1 MECLPATAF
10 SSFIF
15 NLLRL
20 EKEKKKKDLQGNG
33 RQCSVSMNII
43 EITDITYRK

>member
-1 MECLPATAF
+1 MECLPATDF
-10 SSFIF
+10 SSLIL
-15 NLLRL
+15 NLIRQ
-20 EKEKKKKDLQGNG
+20 KKKKDLQGNG

>member
-20 EKEKKKKDLQGNG
+20 EKKKDLQGNG